1 VPEQPHRQ
9 HREARRQVD
18 VQSRGFA
25 AVARAD
31 ARVLVLGSLPGQV
44 SLRERQYYAQP
55 RNDFWKIMGALAGAS
70 PDLAYADRLAALK
83 AQRIA
88 LWDVCASARRPGSLD
103 SSIRYAS
110 VVTNDFAAFLRSHR
124 RIRLICFN
132 GRKAAD
138 LYRRLVLPGLPG
150 PMQAIR
156 CETLPS
162 TSPAHAAMRFEEK
175 LAWWSIVRGD
185 RPRK

>member
-1 VPEQPHRQ
+1 MPEQPHRQ
-9 HREARRQVD
+9 HREARRQVE

-25 AVARAD
+25 AVARPD

-70 PDLAYADRLAALK
+70 PDLPYADRLEALK

-103 SSIRYAS
+103 SSIRHAS
-110 VVTNDFAAFLRSHR
+110 VVTNDFAVFLRSHR

-162 TSPAHAAMRFEEK
+162 TSPAHAAMRFEQK
-175 LAWWSIVRGD
+175 LVRWSIVRGN